1 MLDRLLPWVRGLSVG
16 PFILVMTAAAFLIKI
31 IITLPAALFVTTGT
45 TDMGMAS
52 LIEAMGLPLTLAVVA
67 VVTPL
72 VETAIGQWLPI
83 RLGRLVT
90 QRWPI
95 LIAVSCLVFGGL
107 HALAGLLGVLTGMA
121 TGLVLAWSFLR
132 WEDVSRWR
140 AYWVTSS
147 IHGLHNL
154 IVMAY
159 YWAVL
164 K

>member
-1 MLDRLLPWVRGLSVG
+1 
-16 PFILVMTAAAFLIKI
+16 
-31 IITLPAALFVTTGT
+31 
-45 TDMGMAS
+45 
-52 LIEAMGLPLTLAVVA
+52 MGLPLTLAVVA